1 MAKFKVGDK
10 VRVVKPKR
18 IRLDKEYEDDSG
30 HSNFWIKE
38 MNETVGKI
46 FTIDSPPSE
55 DHGYSIWFDKIGECF
70 CYIEDWLELVEPAWV
85 EPENSLFPSFDSSP
99 KGRKAGK
106 IKMELVETGFPN
118 ALLKIGEM
126 MTWAGDNKGYNPN
139 DWKTI
144 PDAHDAYLG
153 AASRHR
159 LKRLA
164 GQDLDDESNFPHLCH
179 EAFNVLAQLELLLT
193 GELK

>member
-10 VRVVKPKR
+10 VRIVKPTE
-18 IRLDKEYEDDSG
+18 LCDYESYADESG
-30 HSNFWIKE
+30 HSNSWDSDMDSDIGRVF
-38 MNETVGKI
+38 TV
-46 FTIDSPPSE
+46 SE
-55 DHGYSIWFDKIGECF
+55 VPNSDGYQFLASGYY
-70 CYIEDWLELVEPAWV
+70 YIEDWLELVESTQV
-85 EPENSLFPSFDSSP
+85 ESDNSLFPSFDNSP

-106 IKMELVETGFPN
+106 NKMELVETGFPN

-144 PDAHDAYLG
+144 PDARDAYLG